1 MHQTLKE
8 KEISVKILFSSKIT
22 GKFDILLPKL
32 FWTTVRKNWSSDWEK
47 LLEFEAEG
55 QEFVKFFRLLRTIYS
70 NSEMSEQFLV
80 TELVPGDS
88 SYLTN

>member
-1 MHQTLKE
+1 MRK
-8 KEISVKILFSSKIT
+8 KCFSDR
-22 GKFDILLPKL
+22 G
-32 FWTTVRKNWSSDWEK
+32 K

-80 TELVPGDS
+80 TDENAFLTCSPGGF
-88 SYLTN
+88 SYIHI